1 MNPPSD
7 EMAQSLDSIELRDW
21 AIRILSADTL
31 EEKLFTPEHLTDHH
45 PGLPMIWNEP
55 ARPVGMGFRRRSKEE
70 KLPPFHEHEK
80 SDKRAVC
87 LHRFAGHELL
97 AVEIMAYALLRFPQ
111 APSSF
116 RRGIANTLKEEQ
128 EHVRLY
134 IIELNR
140 LGVRFGDLPLY
151 RHFWC
156 HTPYLTTPL
165 SYVSVMSLTFEMANL
180 DFAPMYGHSFE
191 RSGDPQAAKLMARIL
206 KDEIAHVAF
215 GWGWLKRMK
224 EQGITNWDAWQN
236 ALSPLLT
243 PKRARGFMLHENH
256 RLQAGISQDWINKLK
271 NL

>member
-134 IIELNR
+134 IKELNR